1 MRQIILSILISCCL
15 PALAQQQV
23 YPMQRD
29 SIAAR
34 IADLQAIHTPNGIDL
49 MEEVSINGTKQW
61 ISIRG
66 LNKDNPILLVVHGG
80 PGSAMMGMS
89 WAYQKPWEDFF
100 TVVNWEQRGVG
111 KNYRATDTA
120 ALASS
125 MTEAQHL
132 QDAAVLI
139 PYLLKKLNQPKL
151 VLLGYSWGTKFTT
164 KLVQDYPNWF
174 YAWVGMG
181 VVSPNTN
188 AEAYLYNRVLEM
200 AKAANNTSAIQ
211 ELEALAPY
219 PDPSGF
225 KMRKAL
231 AVRKWVRFYNGGWYG
246 KKNLDLFFSLH
257 EWSPYY
263 TSAEAALV
271 NDATSWAGP
280 LITRSFQQNTNT
292 QFSIPV
298 VFLMGKH
305 DLQTPYAAALQYYA
319 RINAPVKKFISFENS
334 AHMLF
339 MEEPGK
345 MLLTLVNEVLPLTKR

>member
-15 PALAQQQV
+15 PAMAQQQV

-111 KNYRATDTA
+111 KNYRAADTA

-132 QDAAVLI
+132 QDAAVPI
-139 PYLLKKLNQPKL
+139 CVQPML
-151 VLLGYSWGTKFTT
+151 
-164 KLVQDYPNWF
+164 
-174 YAWVGMG
+174 YA
-181 VVSPNTN
+181 
-188 AEAYLYNRVLEM
+188 
-200 AKAANNTSAIQ
+200 
-211 ELEALAPY
+211 
-219 PDPSGF
+219 F
-225 KMRKAL
+225 
-231 AVRKWVRFYNGGWYG
+231 
-246 KKNLDLFFSLH
+246 
-257 EWSPYY
+257 
-263 TSAEAALV
+263 
-271 NDATSWAGP
+271 
-280 LITRSFQQNTNT
+280 
-292 QFSIPV
+292 
-298 VFLMGKH
+298 
-305 DLQTPYAAALQYYA
+305 
-319 RINAPVKKFISFENS
+319 
-334 AHMLF
+334 
-339 MEEPGK
+339 
-345 MLLTLVNEVLPLTKR
+345 